1 MFFGQE
7 YIVFEILDVL
17 GIDMSGSK
25 AFNSGRN
32 YEALSFRTEAEAVLS
47 ASGRDIELSG
57 NSVCYVPSNVNYNR
71 VSVRDK
77 LIVVHFKSFNYH
89 SNEIECFYPE
99 NHGKYRE
106 LFEEMLNCWNE
117 RSPGYKN
124 LCAGIFSKIMYLL
137 YIDNK
142 RESTNSKIQ
151 KSLEYIEQ
159 NCFSKD
165 FSIERAATK
174 SFMSE
179 AYFRKLFK
187 KETGVSPKRY
197 VINRRIEYAKAL
209 IIAGYFSVS
218 EVAEMCGYND
228 QKHFSAEFKRFAGVS
243 PQGYRYNF

>member
-1 MFFGQE
+1 VFFGQE

-17 GIDMSGSK
+17 CIDMSGTK

-32 YEALSFRTEAEAVLS
+32 YEALSFRTEAETVFS

-71 VSVRDK
+71 VSVKDK
-77 LIVVHFKSFNYH
+77 LIVVHFKAFNYH

-99 NHGKYRE
+99 NPGKYRE

-124 LCAGIFSKIMYLL
+124 LCAGIFSKIMYLM

-151 KSLEYIEQ
+151 KSLEYIEK

-165 FSIERAATK
+165 FSIECAAAK

-187 KETGVSPKRY
+187 KEMGISPKQY

-209 IIAGYFSVS
+209 IIAGYFSVR
-218 EVAEMCGYND
+218 EVAEICGYND
-228 QKHFSAEFKRFAGVS
+228 QKHFSSEFKKHTGVS
-243 PQGYRYNF
+243 PSAYIYNF